1 MEQIEIYELIKHKFT
16 KIRSWYSLTIEER
29 EDLIHNT
36 FLQIVDKMNSGK
48 LSDNWE
54 NYIFIA
60 CRNNCLDYTKKRNKK
75 LFNKVPVETIDHSLE
90 EKFDDP
96 FKNEELARCKEFLF
110 SNLTLDIDKQV
121 IQMRMEGI
129 MIDDIAKIL
138 DLSNEQVDKIISN
151 VKYTIYK
158 KLNNEKYNRKIRNY
172 TYVVTDNLGEKK
184 EFKRKLDLASFLKI
198 GVVKVEKVLLEGKYK
213 DYLVGKYW
221 NQHKLKK

>member
-1 MEQIEIYELIKHKFT
+1 
-16 KIRSWYSLTIEER
+16 
-29 EDLIHNT
+29 
-36 FLQIVDKMNSGK
+36 
-48 LSDNWE
+48 
-54 NYIFIA
+54 
-60 CRNNCLDYTKKRNKK
+60 
-75 LFNKVPVETIDHSLE
+75 
-90 EKFDDP
+90 
-96 FKNEELARCKEFLF
+96 
-110 SNLTLDIDKQV
+110 
-121 IQMRMEGI
+121 MEGI